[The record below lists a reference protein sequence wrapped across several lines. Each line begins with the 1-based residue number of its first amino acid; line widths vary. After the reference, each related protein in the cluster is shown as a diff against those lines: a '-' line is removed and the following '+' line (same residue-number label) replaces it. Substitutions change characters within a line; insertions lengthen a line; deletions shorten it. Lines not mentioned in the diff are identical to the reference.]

1 MFWLVGTDIDHR
13 PAPKKKSKVDVAN
26 TTDDSDGKPVV
37 SANRANQMV
46 CLSSF
51 LSSFFFLLYFLLF
64 FPLYFPLFF
73 PLSSLLAPPLS
84 SPYDF

>member
-26 TTDDSDGKPVV
+26 TTDSDGKPVV

-46 CLSSF
+46 CLSSL
-51 LSSFFFLLYFLLF
+51 LSSSFI
-64 FPLYFPLFF
+64 
-73 PLSSLLAPPLS
+73 SSLLSCLYLRLLFHLLITAN
-84 SPYDF
+84 